1 MEEKLKKLDVS
12 KRIITF
18 VVIVLSIL
26 IIGTAGFMIIGFS
39 LKDSFMMTLE
49 SLSFMFRTDSGA
61 AKVLEILL
69 AIFGVITLGWILTN
83 FLEIFTSGSFTEYL
97 KTSLLLSNMKKMRNH
112 YIIAGGGRVGE
123 EIASKLRKTKKQYII
138 IEKDSNKVEKLKKR
152 GFNVITGDVTD
163 SDYSDLIDAG
173 IKNAKTI
180 ISTLPETEKNL
191 LFTMSAKEINPKIDV
206 FARAD
211 NPAFVSKLKKAG
223 AKTVVVPEITAAERF
238 LEAID
243 K

>member
-1 MEEKLKKLDVS
+1 MEEKLKKTDIS
-12 KRIITF
+12 KKIITF
-18 VVIVLSIL
+18 LLIVLSIF
-26 IIGTAGFMIIGFS
+26 IIGTAGFKIMGFS
-39 LKDSFMMTLE
+39 LKDSFMRTLE
-49 SLSFMFRTDSGA
+49 SLSFMFQTDSGA

-83 FLEIFTSGSFTEYL
+83 FLEIFASGGFTEYL
-97 KTSLLLSNMKKMRNH
+97 KTSLLLSNLKKMKNH

-123 EIASKLRKTKKQYII
+123 EIAFKLRKDKKQYII
-138 IEKDSNKVEKLKKR
+138 IEKDSNKVDKLKKK

-223 AKTVVVPEITAAERF
+223 AKTVVVPEIAAAKEF
-238 LEAID
+238 LEAI

>member
-1 MEEKLKKLDVS
+1 MEEKLKKTDIS
-12 KRIITF
+12 KKIITF
-18 VVIVLSIL
+18 IIIVLSIL
-26 IIGTAGFMIIGFS
+26 IIGTAGFMIIGSS

-49 SLSFMFRTDSGA
+49 SLSFMFRTDNGT

-83 FLEIFTSGSFTEYL
+83 FLEIFASGGFTEYL
-97 KTSLLLSNMKKMRNH
+97 KTSLLLSNLKKMKNH

-123 EIASKLRKTKKQYII
+123 EIAFKLRKNKKQYII
-138 IEKDSNKVEKLKKR
+138 IEKDSNKVDKLKKK

-223 AKTVVVPEITAAERF
+223 AKTVVVPEIAAAEKF
-238 LEAID
+238 LESI